1 MKNEQKKHKNEK
13 SKLKTLE
20 ARMNNGR
27 PRAILYHSSTLNELQ
42 VEILRKYAD
51 AEGYEVLF
59 EVPTFNKGD
68 YVEALVDMAEKGLF
82 EVLVVAPLNLFGR
95 TLQHHLYTKG
105 RFDEFGV
112 EVEFFAPSEAEESE
126 LIDAIRE
133 DVASPVVICDY
144 AEGAVPA

>member
-1 MKNEQKKHKNEK
+1 
-13 SKLKTLE
+13 
-20 ARMNNGR
+20 MNNGR

-112 EVEFFAPSEAEESE
+112 EVEFLAPSEAEES
-126 LIDAIRE
+126 
-133 DVASPVVICDY
+133 
-144 AEGAVPA
+144 